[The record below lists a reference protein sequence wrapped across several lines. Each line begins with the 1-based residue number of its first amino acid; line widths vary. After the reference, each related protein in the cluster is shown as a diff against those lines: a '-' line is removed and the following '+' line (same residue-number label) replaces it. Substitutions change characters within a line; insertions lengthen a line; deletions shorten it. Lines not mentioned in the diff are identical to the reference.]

1 MYTAKNYASVYD
13 RSVSPMLGTGQL
25 NGVTMKQSQSNSR
38 WLVGLGRLY
47 IAAPNY
53 VERLEPLQK
62 SWIRHL
68 FSLLYGICCSTQ
80 GRGCHC
86 RSTRQFCQLQI
97 FRSSEWTWAA
107 VQSLHPL
114 CSLAMVERSSTPTR
128 PITCVALS

>member
-62 SWIRHL
+62 S
-68 FSLLYGICCSTQ
+68 
-80 GRGCHC
+80 
-86 RSTRQFCQLQI
+86 
-97 FRSSEWTWAA
+97 
-107 VQSLHPL
+107 
-114 CSLAMVERSSTPTR
+114 
-128 PITCVALS
+128 